1 MPTITSQRH
10 AWRWATFCAIEPTAL
25 AACLAMAF
33 ALAPAHADE
42 GDIIVQRDVTPR
54 VAYRGVQTDA
64 LPIRTAVSPFPTQA
78 FNQSVGSVMS
88 VLSDGELGASRA
100 ASGNAATGLQRALT
114 SSTGTGLQPTAGGL
128 SVGNAV
134 SGAAVGGVGG
144 QVVQAT
150 AGIASQISGA
160 LAPLSR
166 GGQP

>member
-10 AWRWATFCAIEPTAL
+10 VWRLPINCAIAL
-25 AACLAMAF
+25 AVLATGPAMTP
-33 ALAPAHADE
+33 ALADE

-54 VAYRGVQTDA
+54 IAYRGVSTDS
-64 LPIRTAVSPFPTQA
+64 LPVRTAVSPFPTQA
-78 FNQSVGSVMS
+78 FMS
-88 VLSDGELGASRA
+88 VLSDGELSTSHASA
-100 ASGNAATGLQRALT
+100 ANTTAGLQHVLT
-114 SSTGTGLQPTAGGL
+114 SQSSGVQPAAGGL
-128 SVGNAV
+128 AVGTAV
-134 SGAAVGGVGG
+134 GGAAVGGVGG

>member
-1 MPTITSQRH
+1 MPTIILWRHDWRLPTTWAMALTAVVTS
-10 AWRWATFCAIEPTAL
+10 L
-25 AACLAMAF
+25 AAMIVVVPAF
-33 ALAPAHADE
+33 ADD

-54 VAYRGVQTDA
+54 VAYRGVPTES
-64 LPIRTAVSPFPTQA
+64 LPIRTAISPFPTQA

-88 VLSDGELGASRA
+88 FLSDSELSTSHAS
-100 ASGNAATGLQRALT
+100 ASNPTLGLQRVAIPQI
-114 SSTGTGLQPTAGGL
+114 GGLQPITGALGTGP
-128 SVGNAV
+128 A
-134 SGAAVGGVGG
+134 SGRAAVGGVGG

>member
-1 MPTITSQRH
+1 MPTITSRRH
-10 AWRWATFCAIEPTAL
+10 AWRVAIHCAIEPIAL
-25 AACLAMAF
+25 AAGFAMMLAG
-33 ALAPAHADE
+33 APVFADE

-54 VAYRGVQTDA
+54 IAYRGVSTES
-64 LPIRTAVSPFPTQA
+64 LPVRTAVSPFPTQA

-88 VLSDGELGASRA
+88 VLSDGELSTSHASA
-100 ASGNAATGLQRALT
+100 ANTTAGLQRVLT
-114 SSTGTGLQPTAGGL
+114 SQSSGVQPAAGGL
-128 SVGNAV
+128 AVGTAV
-134 SGAAVGGVGG
+134 GGAAVGGVGG

>member
-1 MPTITSQRH
+1 M
-10 AWRWATFCAIEPTAL
+10 
-25 AACLAMAF
+25 
-33 ALAPAHADE
+33 
-42 GDIIVQRDVTPR
+42 QRDVTPR